1 MESMVANEKQQQL
14 IPVPEQ
20 QTSATNEPEV
30 KEEDPE
36 LEEDMLEPL
45 MKR

>member
-1 MESMVANEKQQQL
+1 MANEKQQQL
-14 IPVPEQ
+14 IPVPVQEP
-20 QTSATNEPEV
+20 SASSEPQV

-36 LEEDMLEPL
+36 MEEDMIKLL